1 MANGTG
7 ILTALKGE
15 EVDEFGD
22 DHHYCHHCESER
34 ASAEYDRW
42 CARMDREERM
52 FAIHDREDEQRQRR
66 HQALESSKN
75 HRIDG
80 RNRRDQ
86 RLRRQLKAFTPDP

>member
-22 DHHYCHHCESER
+22 DHHYCHHCESEQ

-42 CARMDREERM
+42 CVMMDLEARVHAIQDQKVER
-52 FAIHDREDEQRQRR
+52 RQRR
-66 HQALESSKN
+66 LQALATSKN

-86 RLRRQLKAFTPDP
+86 KLRRQLKAFTPDP